1 MNIYS
6 CIDNKNIDKI
16 IVLFYSC
23 YVNSSQKDK
32 LKFYLLV
39 ENEFDYLNLKIPDVL
54 KDILFVKDLDY
65 YELEKSGWINIIS
78 DFNKYFYIQGS
89 KCKHIMNFARFFI
102 FKFFPEINRAIYL
115 DWDMIVEDDIHKLSM
130 DYNSEKLIVAE
141 PSRGIFNTL
150 CGNIGNLNE
159 EEIVFLKLKNNHV
172 FRNQIQKIKA
182 LTYKKNILIKYN
194 KLIKEITNIDNASNS
209 KSFNAGFYIISKD
222 KFDENNLQTL
232 ILKLIKIQK
241 DTKPFRFGTQV
252 IMNLISLDNIIF
264 IDNKWNNT
272 PSENNSISHWQGLDK
287 PWETKDPKWMKY
299 YNELKKSNQYNINEF
314 ISNT

>member
-23 YVNSSQKDK
+23 YINCSQKDK

-39 ENEFDYLNLKIPDVL
+39 ESEFDYQNVNIPDVL
-54 KDILFVKDLDY
+54 KDILSVKGLDY
-65 YELEKSGWINIIS
+65 YELEKSGWINIIN

-102 FKFFPEINRAIYL
+102 FKFFPEIERAIYL
-115 DWDMIVEDDIHKLSM
+115 DWDMIVEDDIYKLSIY
-130 DYNSEKLIVAE
+130 YNSEKLIVAN

-150 CGNIGNLNE
+150 CGNIGNLRE
-159 EEIVFLKLKNNHV
+159 EEIVFLKLKNNHI
-172 FRNQIQKIKA
+172 FRNQIQKVKA
-182 LTYKKNILIKYN
+182 ITYKKNILIKYN
-194 KLIKEITNIDNASNS
+194 KLIKEITNIDNASNN

-222 KFDENNLQTL
+222 AFNENNLQTL
-232 ILKLIKIQK
+232 ILKLIEIQK
-241 DTKPFRFGTQV
+241 SKKPFRFGTQV
-252 IMNLISLDNIIF
+252 IMNLLSLNNILF

-272 PSENNSISHWQGLDK
+272 PVENNSISHWQGLDK

>member
-16 IVLFYSC
+16 LVLFYSC
-23 YVNSSQKDK
+23 YINCSQKEK

-39 ENEFDYLNLKIPDVL
+39 ENKFDYTNLKIPDVL
-54 KDILFVKDLDY
+54 KDILFIKALNY
-65 YELEKSGWINIIS
+65 HELEKSGWTGIIS

-102 FKFFPEINRAIYL
+102 FKFFPEIDRAIYL
-115 DWDMIVEDDIHKLSM
+115 DWDMIVEDDIYKLSI
-130 DYNSEKLIVAE
+130 YYESNKLVVAE
-141 PSRGIFNTL
+141 PSRGIFSTL
-150 CGNIGNLNE
+150 SGNIGNLRE
-159 EEIVFLKLKNNHV
+159 EETVFLKLKKNHV
-172 FRNQIQKIKA
+172 FRNHIQKVKA
-182 LTYKKNILIKYN
+182 MNYKKNILIRYN
-194 KLIKEITNIDNASNS
+194 KLIKEITDIDNAGNN

-222 KFDENNLQTL
+222 VFDESYLQTL

-241 DTKPFRFGTQV
+241 NKKPFRFGTQV
-252 IMNLISLDNIIF
+252 IMNLISLNNIVF

-272 PSENNSISHWQGLDK
+272 PNKNNSITHWQGLEK
-287 PWETKDPKWMKY
+287 PWDSKDPIWIKY

-314 ISNT
+314 ISST